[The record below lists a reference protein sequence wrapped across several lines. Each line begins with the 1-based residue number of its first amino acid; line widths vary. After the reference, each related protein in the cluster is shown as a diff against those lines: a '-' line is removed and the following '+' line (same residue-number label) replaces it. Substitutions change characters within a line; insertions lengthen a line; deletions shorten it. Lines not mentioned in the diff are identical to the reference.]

1 MSDKWIYEEFGNL
14 LIQSRKRLG
23 LTRVEVARRLELSNN
38 AYYQYEKGLRKIPLS
53 HVKKLVILLEL
64 NIDEFFR
71 RI

>member
-1 MSDKWIYEEFGNL
+1 MDEKSIYEEFGSL
-14 LIQSRKRLG
+14 LIQSRCKCG
-23 LTRVEVARRLELSNN
+23 LTRVEVAKRIDVSLN

-53 HVKKLVILLEL
+53 HVKKLVILLDL